1 MLYLDEGAVI
11 LRASK
16 EIPTK
21 ELSPSLA
28 FGAAYYSISS
38 IRTRLNSINETFTK
52 DGFIGNATFSSPIPD
67 SEKHLEVV
75 LKVDSSAPNLVLEI
89 SGVEDSKLKTY
100 LDEIAQRITETIDRF
115 SQVSGVTLS
124 KASKAVIVER
134 KLDEAIDQLFDDAE
148 FQKVYVIVADARER
162 LIRLGGFDPLT
173 LQMGAALTPLAGR
186 TGKIPKTEH
195 EELALLLLRWKK
207 SIKQLIES
215 VISSPEED

>member
-1 MLYLDEGAVI
+1 M

-16 EIPTK
+16 EIPT
-21 ELSPSLA
+21 EDLSPSLA

-38 IRTRLNSINETFTK
+38 IRTRLISLTETFTK

-67 SEKHLEVV
+67 SDARLEVV
-75 LKVDSSAPNLVLEI
+75 LKVESSAPQLILEI
-89 SGVEDSKLKTY
+89 SGVDEPKLKIY
-100 LDEIAQRITETIDRF
+100 LDEIAQSITETLDRF

-134 KLDEAIDQLFDDAE
+134 KLDEAIDQLFDNAE

-173 LQMGAALTPLAGR
+173 LQMGAALTPLSGR
-186 TGKIPKTEH
+186 TGQIPKAEY
-195 EELALLLLRWKK
+195 EELALHLLRWKK

-215 VISSPEED
+215 VLSSPEDD

>member
-1 MLYLDEGAVI
+1 

-16 EIPTK
+16 EIPTD

-38 IRTRLNSINETFTK
+38 IRTRLISITETFTK
-52 DGFIGNATFSSPIPD
+52 EGFIGKATFSSPIPD
-67 SEKHLEVV
+67 SDTHLEVV
-75 LKVDSSAPNLVLEI
+75 LEVDSSAPQLKLEI
-89 SGVEDSKLKTY
+89 AGVEETKLKIY
-100 LDEIAQRITETIDRF
+100 LDEIAKRITETLRRF

-134 KLDEAIDQLFDDAE
+134 KLDEAIDQLFDDAD

-173 LQMGAALTPLAGR
+173 LQMGSALTPLAGR
-186 TGKIPKTEH
+186 TGKIPKDEY
-195 EELALLLLRWKK
+195 EELALHLLRWKK
-207 SIKQLIES
+207 SIKNLIES
-215 VISSPEED
+215 VINSQEEE